1 MTGAEQVFRLYP
13 PLDQTAGQPLV
24 RGQLR
29 TGGKSGLQGNRATAN
44 GRPA

>member
-24 RGQLR
+24 RG
-29 TGGKSGLQGNRATAN
+29 
-44 GRPA
+44 